1 MKISEFK
8 KLEEQIKK
16 QKLDELSLSS
26 FIGDFGSAA
35 VKSAFSGK
43 GLKQQMIQDMF
54 LKDFYDD
61 AYTSLDNAIK
71 GRVVNPKA
79 KGTLSPTAVEKN
91 PADVKPEQGQPG
103 AKPTPAAPA
112 TPGASA
118 TPTAPGTPATAT
130 TTPGAPAAKPSA
142 TAPAV
147 AAKKAQQQTTQNIN
161 NYVKQAAQAI
171 NQATDKNQKIA
182 LTKELVNSM
191 ADRQGTPEWDN
202 AVKGVEGIIKRAGTD
217 PAFANQAVNNL
228 RSGKTMSEAWR
239 IYFANKLVEAVGL
252 TWKDLGL
259 SVLKEGK
266 NYYIAE
272 TRYVKLNQL
281 FENIMEV
288 TTGGVGFGATPAGTT
303 ATIGKAGSTP
313 AVQNINAPP
322 NATLDT
328 PTVPAK
334 QQSQTRGGPQSVG
347 QYMLAWFNQYMNGVD
362 WKASEDTVLP
372 LIQAI
377 EDSYPSGYKNAIK
390 TLARTAFAI
399 SKASPSLPAGIED
412 ETDKLDKPEEEPKSG
427 SMWDGVFKKPGAD
440 AENPDAKKTT
450 TESRRRR

>member
-8 KLEEQIKK
+8 KLEEQIEK

-79 KGTLSPTAVEKN
+79 RGTLAPTAVEKN
-91 PADVKPEQGQPG
+91 PADVKPEQNQPG
-103 AKPTPAAPA
+103 AKPAPAAPTA
-112 TPGASA
+112 
-118 TPTAPGTPATAT
+118 PTAPAAPGTPATAP
-130 TTPGAPAAKPSA
+130 TTPGAPAAKPGA

-217 PAFANQAVNNL
+217 PGFANQAVNNL

-412 ETDKLDKPEEEPKSG
+412 ETDKLDKPDEEEPKSG
-427 SMWDGVFKKPGAD
+427 SVWDGVFKKPGAD

>member
-8 KLEEQIKK
+8 KIEEQR
-16 QKLDELSLSS
+16 LAELSLSS
-26 FIGDFGSAA
+26 FIGDVGSAA
-35 VKSAFSGK
+35 VKSGFTGK
-43 GLKQQMIQDMF
+43 GFKQQMIQDMF

-61 AYTSLDNAIK
+61 AFTSLDNAVK
-71 GRVVNPKA
+71 GRLVDPKA
-79 KGTLSPTAVEKN
+79 RGTLAPTAVEKN
-91 PADVKPEQGQPG
+91 PADVKPEPGQPG
-103 AKPTPAAPA
+103 APATPATPATPTTPTTPATSGAPA
-112 TPGASA
+112 TPTS
-118 TPTAPGTPATAT
+118 P
-130 TTPGAPAAKPSA
+130 TTPGAPAAKSSA

-147 AAKKAQQQTTQNIN
+147 AANKSQQQTTQNIN

-191 ADRQGTPEWDN
+191 ADRQGTPEWNN

-217 PAFANQAVNNL
+217 AGFANQAVNNL

-281 FENIMEV
+281 FESIMEV
-288 TTGGVGFGATPAGTT
+288 TTGGPGFGGAPAKTT
-303 ATIGKAGSTP
+303 ATVGKAGSTP
-313 AVQNINAPP
+313 APQNINLPP

-328 PTVPAK
+328 PTVPQA
-334 QQSQTRGGPQSVG
+334 QQSQPSGGQQSIG
-347 QYMLAWFNQYMNGVD
+347 QYMLAWFKQYMNGVD
-362 WKASEDTVLP
+362 WKASEATVLP
-372 LIQAI
+372 MIQSI
-377 EDSYPSGYKNAIK
+377 EDSYPSGYKSAIK
-390 TLARTAFAI
+390 TLAKTAFAL
-399 SKASPSLPAGIED
+399 SKASPTMPKGIED
-412 ETDKLDKPEEEPKSG
+412 ETAKLDQEGGEEKPATGDFGAAAHKKPEANAAP
-427 SMWDGVFKKPGAD
+427 AT
-440 AENPDAKKTT
+440 TT

>member
-8 KLEEQIKK
+8 KIEEQRLAEI
-16 QKLDELSLSS
+16 SLSS
-26 FIGDFGSAA
+26 FIGDVGSAA
-35 VKSAFSGK
+35 VKSGFTGK
-43 GLKQQMIQDMF
+43 GFKQQMIQDMF

-61 AYTSLDNAIK
+61 AYTSLDNAVK
-71 GRVVNPKA
+71 GRLVNPKA
-79 KGTLSPTAVEKN
+79 RGTLAPTAVEKN
-91 PADVKPEQGQPG
+91 PADVKPENGEPG
-103 AKPTPAAPA
+103 STVTPTAPTAPTAPTTPA
-112 TPGASA
+112 TPGAPA
-118 TPTAPGTPATAT
+118 TPTTP

-191 ADRQGTPEWDN
+191 ADRQGTPEWNN

-217 PAFANQAVNNL
+217 AGFANQAVNNL

-252 TWKDLGL
+252 TWKDLGI
-259 SVLKEGK
+259 SVLQEGK

-281 FENIMEV
+281 FESIMEV
-288 TTGGVGFGATPAGTT
+288 TTGGPGFGATPAGTT
-303 ATIGKAGSTP
+303 ATVGKAGSTP

-322 NATLDT
+322 NATLT
-328 PTVPAK
+328 APTVPQA
-334 QQSQTRGGPQSVG
+334 QQSQPSGGQQSIG
-347 QYMLAWFNQYMNGVD
+347 QYMLAWFKQYMNGVD
-362 WKASEDTVLP
+362 WKASEATVLP
-372 LIQAI
+372 MIQSI
-377 EDSYPSGYKNAIK
+377 EDSYPSGYKSAIK
-390 TLARTAFAI
+390 TLAKTAFAL
-399 SKASPSLPAGIED
+399 SKASPTMPKGIED
-412 ETDKLDKPEEEPKSG
+412 ETAKLDQEGGEEKPATGDFGAAAHKKPEANAAPTT
-427 SMWDGVFKKPGAD
+427 
-440 AENPDAKKTT
+440 TT

>member
-8 KLEEQIKK
+8 KIEEQRLAEI
-16 QKLDELSLSS
+16 SLSS
-26 FIGDFGSAA
+26 FIGDVGSAA
-35 VKSAFSGK
+35 VKSGFTGK
-43 GLKQQMIQDMF
+43 GFKQQMIQDMF

-61 AYTSLDNAIK
+61 AYTSLANAVK
-71 GRVVNPKA
+71 GRLVDPKA
-79 KGTLSPTAVEKN
+79 RGTLAPTAVEKN
-91 PADVKPEQGQPG
+91 PADVKPENGQPG
-103 AKPTPAAPA
+103 SNVAPTAPTTPTAPGTSAPAAPTTPAAPA
-112 TPGASA
+112 TPGA
-118 TPTAPGTPATAT
+118 
-130 TTPGAPAAKPSA
+130 PAAKSSA

-147 AAKKAQQQTTQNIN
+147 AANKSQQQTTQNIN

-191 ADRQGTPEWDN
+191 ADRQGSPEWNN

-217 PAFANQAVNNL
+217 PGFASAAVNNL

-272 TRYVKLNQL
+272 THYVKLNQL
-281 FENIMEV
+281 FESIMEI
-288 TTGGVGFGATPAGTT
+288 TTGGAGFGAAPAGTT

-313 AVQNINAPP
+313 APQNVNIPK
-322 NATLDT
+322 NATLAT

-334 QQSQTRGGPQSVG
+334 QQSQSTGGPQSIG
-347 QYMLAWFNQYMNGVD
+347 QYMLAWFNQYMNGVN
-362 WKASEDTVLP
+362 WKASEATVLP
-372 LIQAI
+372 MIQSI
-377 EDSYPSGYKNAIK
+377 EDSYPSGYKSAIK
-390 TLARTAFAI
+390 TLANAAFAL
-399 SKASPSLPAGIED
+399 SKASPSMPAGIKD
-412 ETDKLDKPEEEPKSG
+412 ETDKLDQADDE
-427 SMWDGVFKKPGAD
+427 KKPGSSDFGA
-440 AENPDAKKTT
+440 AAFAKPSVDTANAAPKTAT

>member
-8 KLEEQIKK
+8 KIEEQRLAEI
-16 QKLDELSLSS
+16 SLSS
-26 FIGDFGSAA
+26 FIGDVGSAA
-35 VKSAFSGK
+35 VKSGFTGK
-43 GLKQQMIQDMF
+43 GFKQQMIQDMF

-61 AYTSLDNAIK
+61 AFTSLDNAVK
-71 GRVVNPKA
+71 GRLVDPKA
-79 KGTLSPTAVEKN
+79 RGTLSPTAVEKN

-103 AKPTPAAPA
+103 AKPAAA
-112 TPGASA
+112 A
-118 TPTAPGTPATAT
+118 PTAPGTPPAAP

-147 AAKKAQQQTTQNIN
+147 AANKSQQQTTQNIN

-191 ADRQGTPEWDN
+191 ADRQGSPEWNN

-266 NYYIAE
+266 DYYIAE

-281 FENIMEV
+281 FESIMEV

-303 ATIGKAGSTP
+303 ATVGKAGSTP
-313 AVQNINAPP
+313 APQNLNLPP
-322 NATLDT
+322 NATLNT

-334 QQSQTRGGPQSVG
+334 QQQAQSSGGLQSVG

-362 WKASEDTVLP
+362 WKASEATVLP
-372 LIQAI
+372 MIQAI
-377 EDSYPSGYKNAIK
+377 EDSYPSGYKSAIK
-390 TLARTAFAI
+390 TLAKAAFAI
-399 SKASPSLPAGIED
+399 SKASPSMPAGIKD
-412 ETDKLDKPEEEPKSG
+412 ETDKLDQEGGEESPSTGDFGANAHKKPEANAAP
-427 SMWDGVFKKPGAD
+427 AT
-440 AENPDAKKTT
+440 TT

>member
-8 KLEEQIKK
+8 KIEEQRLAEI
-16 QKLDELSLSS
+16 SLSS
-26 FIGDFGSAA
+26 FIGDVGSAA
-35 VKSAFSGK
+35 VKSGFTGK
-43 GLKQQMIQDMF
+43 GFKQQMIQDMF

-61 AYTSLDNAIK
+61 AFTSLDNAVK
-71 GRVVNPKA
+71 GRLVDPKA
-79 KGTLSPTAVEKN
+79 RGTLSPTAVEKN
-91 PADVKPEQGQPG
+91 PADVKPEPGEPG
-103 AKPTPAAPA
+103 AKPAPAAPA
-112 TPGASA
+112 
-118 TPTAPGTPATAT
+118 APGTPATAP
-130 TTPGAPAAKPSA
+130 TTPGAPAAKTSA

-147 AAKKAQQQTTQNIN
+147 AANKSQQQTTQNIN

-191 ADRQGTPEWDN
+191 ADRQGTPEWNN

-217 PAFANQAVNNL
+217 AGFANQAVNNL

-266 NYYIAE
+266 DYYIAE

-281 FENIMEV
+281 FESIMEV

-303 ATIGKAGSTP
+303 ATVGKAGSTP
-313 AVQNINAPP
+313 APQNINLPP
-322 NATLDT
+322 NATLNT

-334 QQSQTRGGPQSVG
+334 QQQSQSSGGLQSVG

-362 WKASEDTVLP
+362 WKASEATVLP
-372 LIQAI
+372 MIQAI
-377 EDSYPSGYKNAIK
+377 EDSYPSGYKSAIK
-390 TLARTAFAI
+390 TLAKAAFAI
-399 SKASPSLPAGIED
+399 SKASPSMPAGIKD
-412 ETDKLDKPEEEPKSG
+412 ETDKLDKEGGEESPNTG
-427 SMWDGVFKKPGAD
+427 DFGATAFKKPEAN
-440 AENPDAKKTT
+440 AAPATTT

>member
-8 KLEEQIKK
+8 KIEEQRLAEI
-16 QKLDELSLSS
+16 SLSS
-26 FIGDFGSAA
+26 FIGDVGSAA
-35 VKSAFSGK
+35 VKSGFTGK
-43 GLKQQMIQDMF
+43 GFKQQMIQDMF

-61 AYTSLDNAIK
+61 AFTSLDNAVK
-71 GRVVNPKA
+71 GRLVDPKA
-79 KGTLSPTAVEKN
+79 RGTLSPTAVEKN
-91 PADVKPEQGQPG
+91 PADVKPEPGEPG
-103 AKPTPAAPA
+103 AKPTPTAPA
-112 TPGASA
+112 
-118 TPTAPGTPATAT
+118 
-130 TTPGAPAAKPSA
+130 TPGAPAAKPSA

-147 AAKKAQQQTTQNIN
+147 AANKSQQQTTQNIN

-191 ADRQGTPEWDN
+191 ADRQGTPEWNN

-217 PAFANQAVNNL
+217 AGFANQAVNNL

-272 TRYVKLNQL
+272 THYVKLNQL
-281 FENIMEV
+281 FESIMEI
-288 TTGGVGFGATPAGTT
+288 TTGGAGFGAAPAGTT

-313 AVQNINAPP
+313 APQNINIPK
-322 NATLDT
+322 NATLAT

-334 QQSQTRGGPQSVG
+334 QQSQSTGGSQSIG
-347 QYMLAWFNQYMNGVD
+347 QYMLAWFNQYMNGVN
-362 WKASEDTVLP
+362 WKASEATVLP
-372 LIQAI
+372 MIQSI
-377 EDSYPSGYKNAIK
+377 EDSYPSGYKSAIK
-390 TLARTAFAI
+390 TLANAAFAL
-399 SKASPSLPAGIED
+399 SKASPSMPAGIKD
-412 ETDKLDKPEEEPKSG
+412 ETDKLDQADDE
-427 SMWDGVFKKPGAD
+427 KKPGSSDFGAAAFAKPSVD
-440 AENPDAKKTT
+440 AANAAPKTAT

>member
-8 KLEEQIKK
+8 KIEEQRLAEI
-16 QKLDELSLSS
+16 SLSS
-26 FIGDFGSAA
+26 FIGDVGSAA
-35 VKSAFSGK
+35 VKSGFTGK
-43 GLKQQMIQDMF
+43 GFKQQMIQDMF

-61 AYTSLDNAIK
+61 AYTSLDNAVK
-71 GRVVNPKA
+71 GRLVDPKA
-79 KGTLSPTAVEKN
+79 RGTLSPTAVEKN
-91 PADVKPEQGQPG
+91 PADVKPGPGEPG
-103 AKPTPAAPA
+103 AKPAPAAPG
-112 TPGASA
+112 TSA
-118 TPTAPGTPATAT
+118 TVP
-130 TTPGAPAAKPSA
+130 TTPGAPAAKPST

-147 AAKKAQQQTTQNIN
+147 AANKSQQQTTQNIN

-191 ADRQGTPEWDN
+191 ADRQGTPEWNN

-217 PAFANQAVNNL
+217 AGFANQAVNNL

-281 FENIMEV
+281 FESIMEV
-288 TTGGVGFGATPAGTT
+288 TTGGPGFGTKPVVTT
-303 ATIGKAGSTP
+303 ATVGKAGSTP
-313 AVQNINAPP
+313 AVQNINTPP
-322 NATLDT
+322 NATLNT
-328 PTVPAK
+328 PTVPAH
-334 QQSQTRGGPQSVG
+334 QQSQSNGGQQSVG

-362 WKASEDTVLP
+362 WKASEATVLP
-372 LIQAI
+372 MIQSI
-377 EDSYPSGYKNAIK
+377 QDSYPSGYKSAIK
-390 TLARTAFAI
+390 TLAKTAFAI
-399 SKASPSLPAGIED
+399 SKASPSMPAGIKD
-412 ETDKLDKPEEEPKSG
+412 ETDKLDQ
-427 SMWDGVFKKPGAD
+427 AD
-440 AENPDAKKTT
+440 AGEKAPGSGDFGAVAFTKPAADAGNAAPKTAT

>member
-8 KLEEQIKK
+8 KIEEQRLAEI
-16 QKLDELSLSS
+16 SLSS
-26 FIGDFGSAA
+26 FIGDVGSAA
-35 VKSAFSGK
+35 VKSGFTGK
-43 GLKQQMIQDMF
+43 GFKQQMIQDMF

-61 AYTSLDNAIK
+61 AYTSLDNAVK
-71 GRVVNPKA
+71 GRLVDPKA
-79 KGTLSPTAVEKN
+79 RGTLAPTAVEKN
-91 PADVKPEQGQPG
+91 PADVKPEQNQPG
-103 AKPTPAAPA
+103 AKPAPAAPTA
-112 TPGASA
+112 PA
-118 TPTAPGTPATAT
+118 APGTPATAP
-130 TTPGAPAAKPSA
+130 TTPGAPAAKPGA

-161 NYVKQAAQAI
+161 NYVKQAAQSI

-217 PAFANQAVNNL
+217 PGFANQAVNNL

-259 SVLKEGK
+259 SVLQEGK

-281 FENIMEV
+281 FESIMEV
-288 TTGGVGFGATPAGTT
+288 TTGGPGFGAAPAGTT
-303 ATIGKAGSTP
+303 ATVGKAGSTP
-313 AVQNINAPP
+313 AVQNINTPP
-322 NATLDT
+322 NATLAA

-334 QQSQTRGGPQSVG
+334 QQQSQSSGGPQSVG

-362 WKASEDTVLP
+362 WKASEATVLP
-372 LIQAI
+372 MIQAI

-390 TLARTAFAI
+390 TLAKAAFAI
-399 SKASPSLPAGIED
+399 SKASPTMPKGIED
-412 ETDKLDKPEEEPKSG
+412 ETAKLDQEGGEEKPATGDFGAAAHKKPEANAAPTT
-427 SMWDGVFKKPGAD
+427 
-440 AENPDAKKTT
+440 TT

>member
-8 KLEEQIKK
+8 KIEEQRLAEI
-16 QKLDELSLSS
+16 SLSS
-26 FIGDFGSAA
+26 FIGDVGSAA
-35 VKSAFSGK
+35 VKSGFTGK
-43 GLKQQMIQDMF
+43 GFKQQMIQDMF

-61 AYTSLDNAIK
+61 AFTSLDNAVK
-71 GRVVNPKA
+71 GQLVNPKA
-79 KGTLSPTAVEKN
+79 RGTLAPTAVEKN
-91 PADVKPEQGQPG
+91 PADVKPEPGQPG
-103 AKPTPAAPA
+103 AKPTSASPT
-112 TPGASA
+112 TPGAK
-118 TPTAPGTPATAT
+118 PTSVAPA
-130 TTPGAPAAKPSA
+130 TPGAPAAKPSS
-142 TAPAV
+142 TAGAV
-147 AAKKAQQQTTQNIN
+147 AAKKSQQQTTQNIN
-161 NYVKQAAQAI
+161 NYVKQTAQAI

-191 ADRQGTPEWDN
+191 AERQGTPEWDN

-281 FENIMEV
+281 FESIMEV
-288 TTGGVGFGATPAGTT
+288 TTGGPGFGAKPAGTT
-303 ATIGKAGSTP
+303 ATVGKAGSTP
-313 AVQNINAPP
+313 APQNMNLPP

-334 QQSQTRGGPQSVG
+334 QQSQSSGGQQTVG
-347 QYMLAWFNQYMNGVD
+347 QYMLAWFNQYMNGVN
-362 WKASEDTVLP
+362 WKASEATVLP
-372 LIQAI
+372 MIQAI
-377 EDSYPSGYKNAIK
+377 EDSYPSGYKSAIK
-390 TLARTAFAI
+390 TLAKAAFAI
-399 SKASPSLPAGIED
+399 SKASPSMPAGIKD
-412 ETDKLDKPEEEPKSG
+412 ETDKLDQE
-427 SMWDGVFKKPGAD
+427 GAD
-440 AENPDAKKTT
+440 EKAPGSGDFGAAAFTKPAADAGNAAPKTAT

>member
-8 KLEEQIKK
+8 KIEEQR
-16 QKLDELSLSS
+16 LAELSLSS

-71 GRVVNPKA
+71 GRVVNPKV

-91 PADVKPEQGQPG
+91 PADVKPEPGEPG
-103 AKPTPAAPA
+103 AKPTPAAPTA
-112 TPGASA
+112 SGTPAV
-118 TPTAPGTPATAT
+118 PGTPSAAP
-130 TTPGAPAAKPSA
+130 TTPGAPAPAAKTSA

-147 AAKKAQQQTTQNIN
+147 AANKSQQQTTQNIN

-191 ADRQGTPEWDN
+191 ADRQGSPEWNN

-281 FENIMEV
+281 FESIMEV

-303 ATIGKAGSTP
+303 ATVGKAGSTP
-313 AVQNINAPP
+313 APQNINLPP
-322 NATLDT
+322 NATLNT
-328 PTVPAK
+328 PTVPAT
-334 QQSQTRGGPQSVG
+334 QQAQSRGGPQSVG
-347 QYMLAWFNQYMNGVD
+347 QYILAWFNQYMNGVD

-399 SKASPSLPAGIED
+399 SKASPSLPAGIKD
-412 ETDKLDKPEEEPKSG
+412 ETDKLDKPEEKEPKSG
-427 SMWDGVFKKPGAD
+427 SMWDNVFKKPGAD
-440 AENPDAKKTT
+440 AGNPDAKKTT
-450 TESRRRR
+450 TETRRRR

>member
-79 KGTLSPTAVEKN
+79 RGTLAPTAVEKN
-91 PADVKPEQGQPG
+91 PADVKPEQNQPG
-103 AKPTPAAPA
+103 AKPAPAAPTA
-112 TPGASA
+112 
-118 TPTAPGTPATAT
+118 PTAPAAPGTPATAP
-130 TTPGAPAAKPSA
+130 TTPGAPAAKPGA

-191 ADRQGTPEWDN
+191 ADRQGTPEWNN

-217 PAFANQAVNNL
+217 PGFANQAVNNL

-412 ETDKLDKPEEEPKSG
+412 ETDKLDKPDEEEPKSG
-427 SMWDGVFKKPGAD
+427 SVWDGVFKKPGAD

>member
-8 KLEEQIKK
+8 KIEEQR
-16 QKLDELSLSS
+16 LAELSLSS
-26 FIGDFGSAA
+26 FIGDVGSAA
-35 VKSAFSGK
+35 VKSGFTGK
-43 GLKQQMIQDMF
+43 GFKQQMIQDMF

-61 AYTSLDNAIK
+61 AFTSLDNAVK
-71 GRVVNPKA
+71 GRLVNPKA
-79 KGTLSPTAVEKN
+79 RGTLSPTAVEKN

-103 AKPTPAAPA
+103 AKPAPAAPA
-112 TPGASA
+112 
-118 TPTAPGTPATAT
+118 APGTPAARGTPPVAP

-161 NYVKQAAQAI
+161 NYVKQAAQSI

-191 ADRQGTPEWDN
+191 ADRQGTPEWNN

-217 PAFANQAVNNL
+217 PNFANQAVNNL

-259 SVLKEGK
+259 SVLQEGK

-281 FENIMEV
+281 FESIMEV
-288 TTGGVGFGATPAGTT
+288 TTGGPGIGAAPAGTT
-303 ATIGKAGSTP
+303 ATVGKAGSTP
-313 AVQNINAPP
+313 AAQNINTPP
-322 NATLDT
+322 NATLAA

-334 QQSQTRGGPQSVG
+334 QQQSQSSGGPQSVG

-362 WKASEDTVLP
+362 WKASEATVLP
-372 LIQAI
+372 MIQAI

-390 TLARTAFAI
+390 TLAKAAFAI
-399 SKASPSLPAGIED
+399 SKASPSMPAGIKD
-412 ETDKLDKPEEEPKSG
+412 ETDKLDQEGGEEKPTTGDFGANAHKKPEANAAP
-427 SMWDGVFKKPGAD
+427 A
-440 AENPDAKKTT
+440 ATT